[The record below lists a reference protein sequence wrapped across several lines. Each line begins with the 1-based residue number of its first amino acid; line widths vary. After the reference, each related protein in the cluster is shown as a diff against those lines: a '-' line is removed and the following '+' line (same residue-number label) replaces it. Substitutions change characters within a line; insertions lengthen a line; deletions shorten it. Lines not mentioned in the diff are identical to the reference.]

1 MVSLSPHCASCG
13 AVNRPQ
19 ANFCVVCGQPLQ
31 NTLPPVQTSG
41 GGASNAPTGP
51 VLAHRLLK
59 QRYRIVSLLGQ
70 GGMGAV
76 YKAEDTQLGNRAMA
90 VKEMSQSGLS
100 PQELQEATDAFQNEA
115 LLLAGLIHPNL
126 PRIYEHF
133 TEGGHWYLVMDFIE
147 GETLEDHLSKAPGNR
162 LPLEEVLNIGIQ
174 LCTVLDYLHT
184 RQPPIIFRD
193 LKPAN
198 VMLTPEGHL
207 YLIDFGIARHF
218 KPGKAMDTIIL
229 GSPGYAAPEQYGQA
243 QTTPSAD
250 IYSLGA
256 TLYQLLSGT
265 DPSLD
270 PFQFAPLQL
279 VHQPGF
285 SRLETLIMQMLEMK
299 KDKRPTNIAAIKQ
312 VLQSISVQRM
322 TRQISPTQPAPWPTT
337 ATSLPGTVLK
347 TKKQWLNEG
356 KALYSAKRYE
366 EALAAYDH
374 ALQLDPNL
382 AQAHNTR
389 GHILLDLKRYTE
401 ALAAFEQTIQL
412 DPNFALAF
420 NAKGN
425 TLANLKRYTEA
436 LAAFDHAIQLNPNL
450 MHAYIGKGNALS
462 QLQRYTEA
470 LDTFEHAILLN
481 PNLAMT
487 YNAKGKT
494 LFKLHRYTEALAA
507 FEHAIQLNP
516 HLAIAYYNKGLAL
529 ERLGRT
535 KAAQQAYERARQ
547 LGYSG

>member
-1 MVSLSPHCASCG
+1 
-13 AVNRPQ
+13 
-19 ANFCVVCGQPLQ
+19 
-31 NTLPPVQTSG
+31 
-41 GGASNAPTGP
+41 
-51 VLAHRLLK
+51 
-59 QRYRIVSLLGQ
+59 
-70 GGMGAV
+70 
-76 YKAEDTQLGNRAMA
+76 
-90 VKEMSQSGLS
+90 
-100 PQELQEATDAFQNEA
+100 
-115 LLLAGLIHPNL
+115 
-126 PRIYEHF
+126 
-133 TEGGHWYLVMDFIE
+133 
-147 GETLEDHLSKAPGNR
+147 
-162 LPLEEVLNIGIQ
+162 
-174 LCTVLDYLHT
+174 
-184 RQPPIIFRD
+184 
-193 LKPAN
+193 
-198 VMLTPEGHL
+198 
-207 YLIDFGIARHF
+207 
-218 KPGKAMDTIIL
+218 MDTIIL

-279 VHQPGF
+279 VHQSG
-285 SRLETLIMQMLEMK
+285 SSKLETLIMQMLEMK

-312 VLQSISVQRM
+312 VLQSINVQRM
-322 TRQISPTQPAPWPTT
+322 NRQISPTQPAPWPTT

-374 ALQLDPNL
+374 ALQLDSNL
-382 AQAHNTR
+382 AQAHNSR

-412 DPNFALAF
+412 DPNFAPAF

-425 TLANLKRYTEA
+425 TFANLKRYTEA